1 MYHKDLIIEDQLLI
15 IENLKENITLLR
27 DMIQDLKLS
36 KELLID
42 DYKHIKQV
50 INVIKQQNHKKDEK
64 VRELQRVIDKEN
76 INIIFHLAAQ
86 VEVGIAATN
95 PFLTFETKF

>member
-1 MYHKDLIIEDQLLI
+1 MDEKIKITEKGTMYHKDLIIEDQLLI

-76 INIIFHLAAQ
+76 INI
-86 VEVGIAATN
+86 N
-95 PFLTFETKF
+95 SYK

>member
-1 MYHKDLIIEDQLLI
+1 MDEKIKITEKGTMYHKDLIIKDQLLI

-76 INIIFHLAAQ
+76 INI
-86 VEVGIAATN
+86 N
-95 PFLTFETKF
+95 SYK

>member
-1 MYHKDLIIEDQLLI
+1 
-15 IENLKENITLLR
+15 
-27 DMIQDLKLS
+27 MIQDLKLS

-76 INIIFHLAAQ
+76 INI
-86 VEVGIAATN
+86 N
-95 PFLTFETKF
+95 SYK

>member
-76 INIIFHLAAQ
+76 INI
-86 VEVGIAATN
+86 N
-95 PFLTFETKF
+95 SYK